1 MHRAGKDDKQVEG
14 THEIITEMNYPWREA
29 ENRINKL
36 HLIDLGPTV
45 RKSANAKL
53 WEFEKH
59 GKAKRKAGRIVR
71 MSKRPPKVI
80 GTKRALIR
88 MVKRANLVRMAKRP
102 SLIRMA
108 KRLHLV
114 RIGKRSGLIRM
125 ARRPGVVRIKERE
138 DKNQRQKLFMIN
150 NIPQR
155 LRGMKRAPMLR
166 MM

>member
-1 MHRAGKDDKQVEG
+1 
-14 THEIITEMNYPWREA
+14 
-29 ENRINKL
+29 
-36 HLIDLGPTV
+36 
-45 RKSANAKL
+45 
-53 WEFEKH
+53 
-59 GKAKRKAGRIVR
+59 

-88 MVKRANLVRMAKRP
+88 MVKRANLIRMAKRP
-102 SLIRMA
+102 
-108 KRLHLV
+108 HLV

-138 DKNQRQKLFMIN
+138 DKNQRQKLFTIN

-155 LRGMKRAPMLR
+155 LSEMKRAPIMR